1 MEAVM
6 IDRSDQTL
14 TPRLRQDLFE
24 RLAARKNELFW
35 TGLGMTLVGFLAL
48 LFPAIAS
55 LSVEIMVGWLLILA
69 GAVTIYGA
77 FSYHG
82 YGPFFGSLLLGLLK
96 VALGVFLLMH
106 PALGVLALTL
116 LLAAIFMVDG
126 AVQTVMAFDL
136 KPREGWGW
144 VLASALISIAVGLL
158 IAAGWPNTS
167 LFAIGLLVG
176 INFLST
182 GVALLALSHRLKPAT

>member
-1 MEAVM
+1 M
-6 IDRSDQTL
+6 IDRTDQAL

-24 RLAARKNELFW
+24 RLGSRKKELFW
-35 TGLGMTLVGFLAL
+35 TGLGMTIVGFLAI
-48 LFPAIAS
+48 LFPVIAS
-55 LSVEIMVGWLLILA
+55 LSVEIMVGWLLLLA
-69 GAVTIYGA
+69 GAITVYGA

-96 VALGVFLLMH
+96 IVLGVFLLMH
-106 PALGVLALTL
+106 PTLGVLALTL

-136 KPREGWGW
+136 KPRDGWGW
-144 VLASALISIAVGLL
+144 VLCSALISIAVGLL
-158 IAAGWPNTS
+158 IAAGWPDTS

-182 GVALLALSHRLKPAT
+182 GLALLVLSHRLQPSTSTP